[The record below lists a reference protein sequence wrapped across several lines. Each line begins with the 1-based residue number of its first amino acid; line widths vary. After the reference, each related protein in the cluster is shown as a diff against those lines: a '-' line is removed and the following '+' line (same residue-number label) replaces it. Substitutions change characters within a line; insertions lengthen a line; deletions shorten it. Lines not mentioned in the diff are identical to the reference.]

1 MDKIH
6 YYTFSKDDFMLK
18 ELIEYIRE
26 SQTGSDIDNYL
37 DSKYIH
43 LTDAH
48 YDQIAGAMSQGELSS
63 KKASDCPAERFFLHF
78 NETILFLNKSTQ
90 GQHSVYDVE
99 LVKDTN
105 YSIEKVNE
113 DESKNLKFVSFSIN
127 DDYQPTL
134 IKRVTTSETID
145 EQEKQQTVQS
155 VIPALRGFMSAIS
168 D

>member
-1 MDKIH
+1 
-6 YYTFSKDDFMLK
+6 MLK

-26 SQTGSDIDNYL
+26 GQIGSDIDNYL

-48 YDQIAGAMSQGELSS
+48 YDQIAGAMSQGELSP

-78 NETILFLNKSTQ
+78 NETILFVNKSTLEQ
-90 GQHSVYDVE
+90 RSVYDVE

-105 YSIEKVNE
+105 YSIEKVN
-113 DESKNLKFVSFSIN
+113 DSDLINLVFVSFTIN
-127 DDYQPTL
+127 DNYQPTF
-134 IKRVTTSETID
+134 IKRVTSSETVD
-145 EQEKQQTVQS
+145 KKEKQQTIQS
-155 VIPALRGFMSAIS
+155 VMPVLRGFMSAIS

>member
-1 MDKIH
+1 
-6 YYTFSKDDFMLK
+6 MLK
-18 ELIEYIRE
+18 ELIQYIIE
-26 SQTGSDIDNYL
+26 GQTVSDIDNYL

-48 YDQIAGAMSQGELSS
+48 YDQIAGAISQGELIS

-78 NETILFLNKSTQ
+78 NETILFVNKSTQ
-90 GQHSVYDVE
+90 EHQSVYDVE

-105 YSIEKVNE
+105 YSIETVNE
-113 DESKNLKFVSFSIN
+113 AESKNLAFVSFTIN

-134 IKRVTTSETID
+134 IKRTTTSETID
-145 EQEKQQTVQS
+145 EQEKQQTIQS
-155 VIPALRGFMSAIS
+155 VMPVLKGFMSAIS

>member
-1 MDKIH
+1 
-6 YYTFSKDDFMLK
+6 MLK
-18 ELIEYIRE
+18 ELIEYIKE
-26 SQTGSDIDNYL
+26 GQTGSDIDNYL

-78 NETILFLNKSTQ
+78 NETILFVNKSNQ
-90 GQHSVYDVE
+90 GQHSIYDVE
-99 LVKDTN
+99 LVNDTN
-105 YSIEKVNE
+105 YSIDKV
-113 DESKNLKFVSFSIN
+113 DESDLKNLAFLSFSIN

-145 EQEKQQTVQS
+145 EQEKQQTIQS
-155 VIPALRGFMSAIS
+155 VMPVLRGFMSAIS

>member
-1 MDKIH
+1 
-6 YYTFSKDDFMLK
+6 MLK

-26 SQTGSDIDNYL
+26 GQIGSDIDNYL

-48 YDQIAGAMSQGELSS
+48 YDQIASAISQGELSS
-63 KKASDCPAERFFLHF
+63 KNASDCPAERFFLHF
-78 NETILFLNKSTQ
+78 NETILFVNISTQ
-90 GQHSVYDVE
+90 GQHSIYDVE

-113 DESKNLKFVSFSIN
+113 SDSKNLAFVSFTIY

-134 IKRVTTSETID
+134 IKRTTTSETID
-145 EQEKQQTVQS
+145 EQKKKQQTIQS
-155 VIPALRGFMSAIS
+155 VMPVLRGFMSAIS

>member
-1 MDKIH
+1 
-6 YYTFSKDDFMLK
+6 MLK
-18 ELIEYIRE
+18 ELIEYIKE
-26 SQTGSDIDNYL
+26 GQTGSDIDNYL

-78 NETILFLNKSTQ
+78 NETILFVNKSTQ

-105 YSIEKVNE
+105 YSIENV
-113 DESKNLKFVSFSIN
+113 DEGDSKNLVFVSFSLN

-134 IKRVTTSETID
+134 IKRTTTSETID
-145 EQEKQQTVQS
+145 EQEKQQTIQS
-155 VIPALRGFMSAIS
+155 VMPILRGFMNAIS

>member
-1 MDKIH
+1 
-6 YYTFSKDDFMLK
+6 MLK

-26 SQTGSDIDNYL
+26 GQIGSDIDNYL

-48 YDQIAGAMSQGELSS
+48 YDQIAGAISQGELSP

-78 NETILFLNKSTQ
+78 NETILFVNKSTLEER
-90 GQHSVYDVE
+90 SVYDVE
-99 LVKDTN
+99 LIREIN
-105 YSIEKVNE
+105 YSIETVNE
-113 DESKNLKFVSFSIN
+113 SDSKNLAFVSFSIN

-134 IKRVTTSETID
+134 IKRTTTSETVD
-145 EQEKQQTVQS
+145 EQKKQQTMQS
-155 VIPALRGFMSAIS
+155 VMPVLRGFMSAIS

>member
-1 MDKIH
+1 M
-6 YYTFSKDDFMLK
+6 
-18 ELIEYIRE
+18 IEYIRE
-26 SQTGSDIDNYL
+26 GQTGSDIDNYL
-37 DSKYIH
+37 DTKYIH

-48 YDQIAGAMSQGELSS
+48 YDQIASAISQGELIS
-63 KKASDCPAERFFLHF
+63 KKASDCPSERFFLHF
-78 NETILFLNKSTQ
+78 NETILFVNKSTQ

-105 YSIEKVNE
+105 YSIETV
-113 DESKNLKFVSFSIN
+113 DESDSKNLAFVSFSIN

-145 EQEKQQTVQS
+145 EQEKQQTIQS
-155 VIPALRGFMSAIS
+155 VMPVLRGFMSAIS

>member
-1 MDKIH
+1 
-6 YYTFSKDDFMLK
+6 MLK
-18 ELIEYIRE
+18 ELIEYIKE
-26 SQTGSDIDNYL
+26 GQTGSNIDNYL

-78 NETILFLNKSTQ
+78 NETILFVNKSNQ
-90 GQHSVYDVE
+90 GQHSIYDVE
-99 LVKDTN
+99 LVNDTN
-105 YSIEKVNE
+105 YSIDKV
-113 DESKNLKFVSFSIN
+113 DESDLKNLAFVSFSIN
-127 DDYQPTL
+127 DDYQPAL

-145 EQEKQQTVQS
+145 EQEKQQTMQS
-155 VIPALRGFMSAIS
+155 VIPVLRGFMSAIS

>member
-1 MDKIH
+1 
-6 YYTFSKDDFMLK
+6 MLK
-18 ELIEYIRE
+18 ELIEYIKE
-26 SQTGSDIDNYL
+26 GQTGSDIDNYL

-78 NETILFLNKSTQ
+78 NETILFVNKSNQ
-90 GQHSVYDVE
+90 GQHSIYDVE
-99 LVKDTN
+99 LVNDTN
-105 YSIEKVNE
+105 YSIDKV
-113 DESKNLKFVSFSIN
+113 DESDLKNLAFVSFSIN

-145 EQEKQQTVQS
+145 EQEKQQTMQS
-155 VIPALRGFMSAIS
+155 VIPVLRGFMSAIS